1 MDDHL
6 KHKAVKKV
14 VPLKVETTVK
24 IIDATLEKPEEKS
37 HDTL

>member
-1 MDDHL
+1 MDGHL
-6 KHKAVKKV
+6 SHKANKKI

-24 IIDATLEKPEEKS
+24 IVDATLQNSEEKS